1 MALTKAELAEALF
14 EQLGMSKRDAKDT
27 VEVFFEEIRK
37 ALESGEQVNSPV
49 LVILTYE
56 IKMNVRVE
64 TLKPVKI
71 FLLPLDVS

>member
-37 ALESGEQVNSPV
+37 ALESGEQVKLSGFGN
-49 LVILTYE
+49 LTYE